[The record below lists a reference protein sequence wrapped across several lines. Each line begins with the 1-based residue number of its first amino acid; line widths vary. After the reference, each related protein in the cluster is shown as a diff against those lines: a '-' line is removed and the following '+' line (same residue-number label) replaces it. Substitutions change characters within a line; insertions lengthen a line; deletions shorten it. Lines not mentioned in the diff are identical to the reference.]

1 MRLEHSDKCLQ
12 LAQVEIAA
20 GILRNLPPAET
31 PKDVGL
37 IRGVEP
43 APEKFPA
50 RKNMHPRDDPNAK
63 SMLYAVSRN
72 WKEVVTL
79 NES

>member
-1 MRLEHSDKCLQ
+1 MRLEHSDKYLQ

-20 GILRNLPPAET
+20 GILRNLPPVAI
-31 PKDVGL
+31 PKYAGL

-43 APEKFPA
+43 ALEKFPA
-50 RKNMHPRDDPNAK
+50 RKDMHPRDDPNAK

-72 WKEVVTL
+72 WEEVVTL
-79 NES
+79 NDS